1 MFRTTQRHRLKLN
14 GSISNHFHSHCHDT
28 RICTIEHLPEFIMFY
43 LQRKGAL
50 TFLRM
55 HAANQSILQAFPMSC
70 PSSGTSTPTPLARSF
85 VVCVRSS
92 PRRPPTPTSWP
103 SSPSP
108 WSATWPSVGP
118 SMSFLS
124 LISKEPPS
132 SPLSVGPLPCL
143 PASPTSS
150 SPSRLH
156 TKDKVFTF
164 NSGSTSSPSPI
175 PTDPQHQ
182 SLPFVPCWTY
192 QRYSCWFLFYFL
204 YFVLQWYP
212 VHEIS
217 FIVFF
222 LVPVLLLAFLY
233 VSMVIVIR
241 RAAKTNLRQ
250 VQTTR
255 LVSTWWELYSVSFV
269 PDQNLAPVSIDW
281 KLHLSPL

>member
-1 MFRTTQRHRLKLN
+1 MKGHCIVFWPRTFGEITRVHKLGQNVSQGHSDGNHLASFAGILSNFAKPQTPRDFEVLTQDKILKAPH
-14 GSISNHFHSHCHDT
+14 ISHFS
-28 RICTIEHLPEFIMFY
+28 
-43 LQRKGAL
+43 
-50 TFLRM
+50 
-55 HAANQSILQAFPMSC
+55 LQAFPTSC
-70 PSSGTSTPTPLARSF
+70 PSSGTSTLTPLARSF

-92 PRRPPTPTSWP
+92 RRRPPTPTSWP

-118 SMSFLS
+118 STSFLS
-124 LISKEPPS
+124 PTSEEPPS

-192 QRYSCWFLFYFL
+192 QRYSCWFLF
-204 YFVLQWYP
+204 
-212 VHEIS
+212 IS
-217 FIVFF
+217 YILCFSGTQ
-222 LVPVLLLAFLY
+222 
-233 VSMVIVIR
+233 SMR
-241 RAAKTNLRQ
+241 SPSLSSSWS
-250 VQTTR
+250 
-255 LVSTWWELYSVSFV
+255 LSSSSPSSMSPWW
-269 PDQNLAPVSIDW
+269 
-281 KLHLSPL
+281 LS

>member
-1 MFRTTQRHRLKLN
+1 MFRTTQRHRLELD
-14 GSISNHFHSHCHDT
+14 GAISNHFHSHCHDT

-70 PSSGTSTPTPLARSF
+70 PSSGTSTLTPLARSF
-85 VVCVRSS
+85 AVCVRSS
-92 PRRPPTPTSWP
+92 RRRPPTPTSWP

-118 SMSFLS
+118 STSFLS

-192 QRYSCWFLFYFL
+192 QRYSCWFLF
-204 YFVLQWYP
+204 
-212 VHEIS
+212 IS
-217 FIVFF
+217 YTLCFSGTQ
-222 LVPVLLLAFLY
+222 
-233 VSMVIVIR
+233 SMR
-241 RAAKTNLRQ
+241 SPSLSSSWSLSSSSPSSMSPWWLWSG
-250 VQTTR
+250 VQQR
-255 LVSTWWELYSVSFV
+255 PTWGKYKQQ
-269 PDQNLAPVSIDW
+269 D
-281 KLHLSPL
+281 

>member
-1 MFRTTQRHRLKLN
+1 MFRTTQRHRLELN
-14 GSISNHFHSHCHDT
+14 GAISNHFHSHCHDT

-50 TFLRM
+50 TFLRI

-92 PRRPPTPTSWP
+92 RRRPPTPTSWP

-118 SMSFLS
+118 STSFLS
-124 LISKEPPS
+124 PTSEEPPS

-192 QRYSCWFLFYFL
+192 QRYSCY
-204 YFVLQWYP
+204 
-212 VHEIS
+212 
-217 FIVFF
+217 
-222 LVPVLLLAFLY
+222 A
-233 VSMVIVIR
+233 
-241 RAAKTNLRQ
+241 
-250 VQTTR
+250 
-255 LVSTWWELYSVSFV
+255 
-269 PDQNLAPVSIDW
+269 D
-281 KLHLSPL
+281 